1 MVALAAQLV
10 LVVFVGLLLWA
21 AVSDVCS
28 MIIPNR
34 VVLAIVALYP
44 AWAIV
49 AWPVID
55 PLMGIATGSAVLAV
69 GFVLFTFNLFG
80 GGDVK
85 LLAAVA
91 LWAGPSAIV
100 DVFLATA
107 VLGGAMALAS
117 WANLTLKRCAVT
129 IRKNLVNDVISARR
143 QPIPYGAAIAGGG
156 IYLVMQLYPG

>member
-1 MVALAAQLV
+1 
-10 LVVFVGLLLWA
+10 
-21 AVSDVCS
+21 
-28 MIIPNR
+28 
-34 VVLAIVALYP
+34 
-44 AWAIV
+44 
-49 AWPVID
+49 
-55 PLMGIATGSAVLAV
+55 MGIATGSAVLAV

-143 QPIPYGAAIAGGG
+143 QPSPYGAAIAGGG